1 MNTSNL
7 KPEKVTKP
15 IQLLAAWLLGLVLIN
30 SSFLAAASQ
39 IESPFWGPAAL
50 IIASIVNVP
59 IFLFSLFM
67 LQTKYRPEMQEDP
80 YYSQYL
86 AQKSSKNSDVS
97 EPKFKFETDKLAK
110 EIISKINTDQPDE
123 KEKEIKQ
130 IIQNRDIQFI
140 EREVNKS
147 PLLSELFIN
156 PKNWSAFIDKWENNI
171 DFKNDVITLDK
182 YDLLK
187 GDIHQPETLKLS
199 GLGNEIAKDLAQK
212 ELLWN
217 QIHGNRD

>member
-1 MNTSNL
+1 MWFSNSGKIVL
-7 KPEKVTKP
+7 YAQNSK
-15 IQLLAAWLLGLVLIN
+15 LLP
-30 SSFLAAASQ
+30 S
-39 IESPFWGPAAL
+39 
-50 IIASIVNVP
+50 
-59 IFLFSLFM
+59 
-67 LQTKYRPEMQEDP
+67 DP
-80 YYSQYL
+80 
-86 AQKSSKNSDVS
+86 
-97 EPKFKFETDKLAK
+97 
-110 EIISKINTDQPDE
+110 
-123 KEKEIKQ
+123 
-130 IIQNRDIQFI
+130 
-140 EREVNKS
+140 
-147 PLLSELFIN
+147 FIN